1 MLPDVTAVGQCRDPN
16 PGLGPYT
23 LETAIGGRYA
33 EYYGGWVWKR
43 CAIAMWF
50 NVRVYWSIP
59 FGFKFNW
66 PPMPPRVAASSPRAL
81 ACRLHVRPGP
91 HNSADH

>member
-1 MLPDVTAVGQCRDPN
+1 MDLFFLGLTTRFIDLNMDLKGRVCPRWAHYVGTQT

-59 FGFKFNW
+59 LGFKFNW
-66 PPMPPRVAASSPRAL
+66 PP
-81 ACRLHVRPGP
+81 
-91 HNSADH
+91 N